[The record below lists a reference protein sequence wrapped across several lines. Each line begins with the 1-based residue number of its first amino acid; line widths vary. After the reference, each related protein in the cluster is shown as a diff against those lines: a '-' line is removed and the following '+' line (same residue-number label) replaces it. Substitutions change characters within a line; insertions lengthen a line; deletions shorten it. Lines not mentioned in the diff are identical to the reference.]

1 MEEIKI
7 KCTSGETLPLE
18 EMVLFSGKLKKHSLL
33 EIERVVE
40 SIQNDGFL
48 FPIAISK
55 VEGKNYVLDGECRY
69 YALMELKNRGFE
81 IPEVPVYFVKS
92 NKETLIKNTLIA
104 TSTNHIVTKSSL
116 IEFAKDSNVDL
127 KQFGFS
133 EGTYIDFWTVNDI
146 DRYFEMAKTSK
157 EKGLTGKEDYL
168 GMLKD
173 GLIWDYIF

>member
-1 MEEIKI
+1 MEQIKI
-7 KCTSGETLPLE
+7 KCTSGFTIPLD
-18 EMVLFSGKLKKHSLL
+18 EMVLFAGKLKKHSLL
-33 EIERVVE
+33 EIERVID
-40 SIQNDGFL
+40 SISEDGFL

-55 VEGKNYVLDGECRY
+55 VEGKNLIIDGECRY

-173 GLIWDYIF
+173 GLI